1 MSLKMQYAGIEFE
14 RGNEI
19 MNAVLFVG
27 HGSRDPLGNEEVR
40 GFVQAV
46 IGTLNQPIAETC
58 FLEFEK
64 PDITDGFAICI
75 QKGATRVVVIPII
88 LFAAGHA
95 KIHIPAAIDEAK
107 LKYPLVQFIYG
118 RPIGIHEKVLDIL
131 ISRTSDAGVKKS
143 DELNDTAVLVVG
155 RGSSDPDANSD
166 LFKISRLLWEKME
179 VKWVETAF
187 IGVTSPLIDEGVDK
201 CLKLGAR
208 HVVILPYFLFTGVL
222 INRME
227 QMLQDFRALH
237 PDHHFSMAEYFGFH
251 PDLQQILRDRV
262 NEALQDEVKVNCD
275 MCQYRLAAMDT
286 IEHHHHHEHDHD
298 HEHHDH
304 HDHDHDHHHDDHD
317 HHDHEHH
324 HDSSEKQKSGIA
336 AGTKE

>member
-1 MSLKMQYAGIEFE
+1 
-14 RGNEI
+14 

-27 HGSRDPLGNEEVR
+27 HGSRDHFGNEEVR
-40 GFVQAV
+40 DFVQAV

-64 PDITDGFAICI
+64 PDIADGIAVCI

-131 ISRTSDAGVKKS
+131 LSRTSDAGVEKGN
-143 DELNDTAVLVVG
+143 ELNDTAVLVVG

-166 LFKISRLLWEKME
+166 LFKISRLLWEKMK

-187 IGVTSPLIDEGVDK
+187 IGVTSPLIEEGVNK

-208 HVVILPYFLFTGVL
+208 HVVILPYFLFTGIL
-222 INRME
+222 IKRME
-227 QMLQDFRALH
+227 QMLRDFTSQY
-237 PDHHFSMAEYFGFH
+237 PEHHFSMAEYFGFH
-251 PDLQQILRDRV
+251 PELQHILRDRV
-262 NEALQDEVKVNCD
+262 NEALRDEVKVNCD
-275 MCQYRLAAMDT
+275 MCHYRIAAMDT
-286 IEHHHHHEHDHD
+286 IEHHHHH
-298 HEHHDH
+298 
-304 HDHDHDHHHDDHD
+304 DHDHDHHDHHDQDHD
-317 HHDHEHH
+317 HHNHEHH
-324 HDSSEKQKSGIA
+324 HDSSEKLKSGIA
-336 AGTKE
+336 AGTIE